1 MFLTK
6 LELRGFKSF
15 VDDTQV
21 SFGNGI
27 TAVVGPNGC
36 GKTNISDAIRWVMGE
51 QSAKQLRGEAMD
63 DVIFNGSARRKP
75 VGMAEVVLTMQND
88 KGILP
93 TDYSAVEIGRRVY
106 RSGVSEYLLNRQVV
120 RLKDIKDLFFDTGM
134 GSHAYSVIE
143 RSMVD
148 NLLGD
153 TTGHRRFLFEE
164 AAGITKY
171 KQRKKEALNK
181 LEATQVDLVRV
192 TDLLVEI
199 EKEIGSLARQVAK
212 ARRHERLRAEIQDLD
227 LRLSATRHE
236 DLIAREKE
244 LAEEH
249 QAESVR
255 REGAQTELDTREAA
269 LQTVKIEQIE
279 EERTLSA
286 AQQALAERESE
297 RARAQ
302 HEALVLTERES
313 GLSRRIAELDEEI
326 TRASDRLAE
335 LTAREAG
342 LITQVEA
349 LAADEVARRDV
360 LAGRE
365 ADLAT
370 IEATLRETRSEAQ
383 GVKQL
388 ALDLLQ
394 AESKERAEC
403 ERARERLANLA
414 ERREAAQGA
423 LVALAARLE
432 TTAAEL
438 ARAEADATRTQAEMG
453 QAEETATALAARG
466 QALDADGAA
475 RSEAEAH
482 ARAQLAGVAARLST
496 LEELKRA
503 YEGVDEAVKAFL
515 SGRDDRGALGL
526 VADVLSVP
534 AERLDAVEAGLG
546 PILSAVVLPDGAG
559 LARAR
564 AELAD
569 AGGGRV
575 GLFAVEH
582 AQEIAEAWSRALSGR
597 GDEVRAAF
605 PAATELSTVVGAR
618 EGAGDIVAALL
629 AGVYVL

>member
-1 MFLTK
+1 LFLTK

-75 VGMAEVVLTMQND
+75 VGLAEVVLTMQND

-93 TDYSAVEIGRRVY
+93 TEFSEVEIGRRVY

-148 NLLGD
+148 NLLSD

-212 ARRHERLRAEIQDLD
+212 ARRYERLRGEIQDLD
-227 LRLSATRHE
+227 LRVSAHRHE
-236 DLIAREKE
+236 SLIAREKE

-255 REGAQTELDTREAA
+255 REAAQTELDRREAA

-297 RARAQ
+297 RAQAQ
-302 HEALVLTERES
+302 HEALVLAERES
-313 GLSRRIAELDEEI
+313 GLSARIAELDEEI
-326 TRASDRLAE
+326 ARATERLAE
-335 LTAREAG
+335 LQASEAA
-342 LITQVEA
+342 LVAQVAALEA
-349 LAADEVARRDV
+349 EDVARKDV
-360 LAGRE
+360 LAARE
-365 ADLAT
+365 KGLEET
-370 IEATLRETRSEAQ
+370 EATLRETRAEAQ

-388 ALDLLQ
+388 ALDLFQ

-423 LVALAARLE
+423 LETLAGRLE
-432 TTAAEL
+432 TIAGEM
-438 ARAEADATRTQAEMG
+438 ARAGEEQARTQAAHTE
-453 QAEETATALAARG
+453 AEARATVLAARG
-466 QALDADGAA
+466 QALATEGTA
-475 RSEAEAH
+475 RAEAESH
-482 ARAQLAGVAARLST
+482 ARAQLAGVAARLTT

-503 YEGVDEAVKAFL
+503 Y
-515 SGRDDRGALGL
+515 
-526 VADVLSVP
+526 
-534 AERLDAVEAGLG
+534 
-546 PILSAVVLPDGAG
+546 
-559 LARAR
+559 
-564 AELAD
+564 
-569 AGGGRV
+569 
-575 GLFAVEH
+575 
-582 AQEIAEAWSRALSGR
+582 
-597 GDEVRAAF
+597 
-605 PAATELSTVVGAR
+605 
-618 EGAGDIVAALL
+618 
-629 AGVYVL
+629 